1 MKFLTNIMKTKNVN
15 NYNNNRR
22 ETSNMNNEQLLE
34 EANYYLDNEV
44 TMADAAT
51 HFKICEKSFQLHMKK
66 LEQIYPDTFKLVEMK
81 KQNNL
86 ILGAIK
92 GGKNGVPTRR
102 ENSSRKH
109 SITKEEAIILA
120 EKIINFN
127 WSLRETERFMNI
139 PKSTISDNLSEE
151 ILGEELYSELSNVL
165 NKHKPGNHKL

>member
-1 MKFLTNIMKTKNVN
+1 
-15 NYNNNRR
+15 
-22 ETSNMNNEQLLE
+22 
-34 EANYYLDNEV
+34 
-44 TMADAAT
+44 
-51 HFKICEKSFQLHMKK
+51 MKK

-92 GGKNGVPTRR
+92 GGKNGVPTGR
-102 ENSSRKH
+102 ENFSKKH

-120 EKIINFN
+120 DKIINFN

-165 NKHKPGNHKL
+165 NKHKPGNHKS

>member
-1 MKFLTNIMKTKNVN
+1 
-15 NYNNNRR
+15 
-22 ETSNMNNEQLLE
+22 MNNEQLLE

-44 TMADAAT
+44 TMADAAN
-51 HFKICEKSFQLHMKK
+51 HFKICKKSFQLHMKK

-92 GGKNGVPTRR
+92 GGKNGVPTGR
-102 ENSSRKH
+102 ENFPKKH

-127 WSLRETERFMNI
+127 WSLRETEHFMNI

-151 ILGEELYSELSNVL
+151 ILGKELYSELSNVL